1 MVAGA
6 WLACLLRDNAFAVD
20 LIALRIGAY
29 FDKTVGIKA
38 PMRIAMHVLKAG
50 LSRYVAQAR
59 AGKVI
64 EVTSHDKPV
73 VRIVGIPSSD
83 NAGIG
88 RLLLTG
94 AAQWGG
100 GKPALHAAVK
110 LKGSGKT
117 VSEMVRED
125 RG

>member
-1 MVAGA
+1 MHYVMA
-6 WLACLLRDNAFAVD
+6 
-20 LIALRIGAY
+20 LIAPRIRAY
-29 FDKTVGIKA
+29 TDKNVDIKA
-38 PMRIAMHVLKAG
+38 PMRVAMHVLKAG

-88 RLLLTG
+88 RLLAGG

-110 LKGSGKT
+110 LKGGGK
-117 VSEMVRED
+117 SLREMVRED

>member
-1 MVAGA
+1 
-6 WLACLLRDNAFAVD
+6 
-20 LIALRIGAY
+20 
-29 FDKTVGIKA
+29 
-38 PMRIAMHVLKAG
+38 MRIAMHVLKAG

-83 NAGIG
+83 NSGIG
-88 RLLLTG
+88 RLLVSG

-100 GKPALHAAVK
+100 GKPALHSAVK
-110 LKGSGKT
+110 LKGGGKT
-117 VSEMVRED
+117 LSEMVLED